1 MEPKEMRVAYVD
13 TLIALAAENPD
24 IVCLE
29 ADLMSSTGTK
39 AFKKVYPDRLIN
51 VGIAEANM
59 ASIAAGLSATGK
71 IPFATTFGCF
81 ASRRLFDQFFLSC
94 GYARL
99 NVKLAGTD
107 PGITAAFNGGTH
119 MPFEDLGLMRLVPG
133 LKIVEPSDPVSC
145 AAFTRMA
152 AAEYGCHYLRLQRK
166 PAPFFYQEG
175 EKFEWGKGKT
185 LRQGKDVTLVA
196 LGCVMVG
203 EALKAADELKSQ
215 GIEAT
220 VVDILS
226 LKPIDKDLILAEAA
240 KTRRIVSCENHQ
252 VANGLGSAIAEIL
265 AESGAGA
272 KLARIGVQDQW
283 GEVGTLDFLKER
295 FKMRAVDIA
304 AAAKG
309 LM

>member
-1 MEPKEMRVAYVD
+1 MDNKEMRVAYVE

-24 IVCLE
+24 LVCLE

-39 AFKKVYPDRLIN
+39 AFAKVYPDRLIN
-51 VGIAEANM
+51 VGVAEANM
-59 ASIAAGLSATGK
+59 ASVASGLSAAGK
-71 IPFATTFGCF
+71 LPFATTFGCF

-94 GYARL
+94 NYAQL

-133 LKIVEPSDPVSC
+133 LKIAEPSDPVSC
-145 AAFTRMA
+145 AAFTRLA
-152 AAEYGCHYLRLQRK
+152 AATPGCVYLRLQRK
-166 PAPFFYQEG
+166 PAPNLYPEG
-175 EKFEWGKGKT
+175 EKFEWGKGKL

-203 EALKAADELKSQ
+203 EALKAADELKAQ
-215 GIEAT
+215 GIEAS
-220 VVDILS
+220 VIDALS
-226 LKPIDKDLILAEAA
+226 FKPIDKDLILSEAK
-240 KTRRIVSCENHQ
+240 KTKRVVSCENHQ
-252 VANGLGSAIAEIL
+252 VGGGLGSVVAEVL
-265 AESGAGA
+265 AESGIGA

-283 GEVGTLDFLKER
+283 GEVGTVDFLKER

>member
-1 MEPKEMRVAYVD
+1 MENKEMRVAYVE
-13 TLIALAAENPD
+13 TLIALAAENPNL
-24 IVCLE
+24 VCLE

-39 AFKKVYPDRLIN
+39 AFAKVYPDRIIN
-51 VGIAEANM
+51 VGVAEANM
-59 ASIAAGLSATGK
+59 ASIASGLSAAGK
-71 IPFATTFGCF
+71 LPFATTFGCF

-94 GYARL
+94 NYAQL

-133 LKIVEPSDPVSC
+133 LKIAEPSDPISC
-145 AAFTRMA
+145 AAFTRLA
-152 AAEYGCHYLRLQRK
+152 AATPGCVYLRLQRK
-166 PAPFFYQEG
+166 PAPNFYPEG
-175 EKFEWGKGKT
+175 EKFEWGKGKM

-203 EALKAADELKSQ
+203 EALKAADELKAA
-215 GIEAT
+215 GIEAS
-220 VVDILS
+220 VIDVLS
-226 LKPIDKDLILAEAA
+226 LKPIDRDLILSEAK
-240 KTRRIVSCENHQ
+240 KTKRVISCENHQ
-252 VANGLGSAIAEIL
+252 VACGLGSAVAEIL
-265 AESGAGA
+265 AESGIGA
-272 KLARIGVQDQW
+272 KLVRIGVQDLW
-283 GEVGTLDFLKER
+283 GEVGTVDYLKER

>member
-13 TLIALAAENPD
+13 TLIELAAKDPN

-29 ADLMSSTGTK
+29 ADLMSSSGTK
-39 AFKKVYPDRLIN
+39 AFKKAYPDRLVN
-51 VGIAEANM
+51 VGVAEANM
-59 ASIAAGLSATGK
+59 ASVAAGLSATGK
-71 IPFATTFGCF
+71 VPFATTFGCF

-94 GYARL
+94 GYAKM

-133 LKIVEPSDPVSC
+133 LRIAEPSDPTSC

-152 AAEYGCHYLRLQRK
+152 AAEYGCCYLRLQRK
-166 PAPFFYQEG
+166 PADFIYPEG
-175 EKFEWGKGKT
+175 EKFEWGKGKL

-196 LGCVMVG
+196 LGCVMVQ
-203 EALKAADELKSQ
+203 EALKAADELKAA
-215 GIEAT
+215 GIEAS
-220 VVDILS
+220 VIDILS
-226 LKPIDKDLILAEAA
+226 LKPIDKDLILSEAK
-240 KTRRIVSCENHQ
+240 KTKRVVSCENHQ
-252 VANGLGSAIAEIL
+252 VACGLGSAVAEIL
-265 AESGAGA
+265 AESGIGA
-272 KLARIGVQDQW
+272 KLSRIGVQDVW
-283 GEVGTLDFLKER
+283 GEVGTVDYLKER

>member
-1 MEPKEMRVAYVD
+1 MDNKEMRVAYVE
-13 TLIALAAENPD
+13 TLIALAAENPNL
-24 IVCLE
+24 VCLE

-39 AFKKVYPDRLIN
+39 AFAKVYPDRLIN
-51 VGIAEANM
+51 VGVAEANM
-59 ASIAAGLSATGK
+59 ASIASGLSAAGK
-71 IPFATTFGCF
+71 LPFATTFGCF

-94 GYARL
+94 NYAQL

-133 LKIVEPSDPVSC
+133 LKIAEPSDPISC
-145 AAFTRMA
+145 AAFTRLA
-152 AAEYGCHYLRLQRK
+152 ASTPGCVYLRLQRK
-166 PAPFFYQEG
+166 PAPDFYPEG
-175 EKFEWGKGKT
+175 EKFEWGKGKM

-203 EALKAADELKSQ
+203 EALKAADELKAT
-215 GIEAT
+215 GIEAS
-220 VVDILS
+220 VIDVLS
-226 LKPIDKDLILAEAA
+226 LKPIDRELILSEAK
-240 KTRRIVSCENHQ
+240 KTKRVVSCENHQ
-252 VANGLGSAIAEIL
+252 VATGLGSAVAEIL
-265 AESGAGA
+265 AESGIGA
-272 KLARIGVQDQW
+272 KLVRIGVQDLW
-283 GEVGTLDFLKER
+283 GEVGTVDYLKER